1 MRRYQVSDYTDDERE
16 ALIADRK
23 VVLDVLNATLDL
35 PLDAVSAQVVMALTG
50 RRFRR
55 QGPITDAQVAAVAQ
69 YLRDAGLMP
78 LGWTGETYA
87 LAALEAA
94 REAS

>member
-1 MRRYQVSDYTDDERE
+1 VSDYTDDERE

-23 VVLDVLNATLDL
+23 VVLDVLNATRDL

-55 QGPITDAQVAAVAQ
+55 QGPITDAQVEAAVKA
-69 YLRDAGLMP
+69 YWAPRLHLNDTRVDREIDMR
-78 LGWTGETYA
+78 
-87 LAALEAA
+87 AALEAA
-94 REAS
+94 RDAGDAS